1 MAEIDQ
7 ALSDV
12 TIQEILERKG
22 SWVGTIDA
30 PATLKEALRRLIEHK
45 IGALIVVEEQMLI
58 GIVTERDI
66 LRAVYQADDPSWQEQ
81 RVEEVMTA
89 NVLIGRP
96 EDEVDYAMSVMRSE
110 QYRHMPVIQRNRLV
124 GLVSRGDV
132 IQAKLQALEGE
143 LRELW
148 SMVDRYASAEP
159 SGEESTAVLDDLEIQ
174 M

>member
-1 MAEIDQ
+1 MAAIDQ
-7 ALSDV
+7 AVSDV

-30 PATLKEALRRLIEHK
+30 QATLKEALRRLVEHK
-45 IGALIVVEEQMLI
+45 IGALIVVEESVLS

-66 LRAVYQADDPSWQEQ
+66 LRAVYQADDASWQEQ

-96 EDEVDYAMSVMRSE
+96 EDEVDYAMRVMMKE

-132 IQAKLQALEGE
+132 IQAKLQA
-143 LRELW
+143 
-148 SMVDRYASAEP
+148 
-159 SGEESTAVLDDLEIQ
+159 
-174 M
+174 